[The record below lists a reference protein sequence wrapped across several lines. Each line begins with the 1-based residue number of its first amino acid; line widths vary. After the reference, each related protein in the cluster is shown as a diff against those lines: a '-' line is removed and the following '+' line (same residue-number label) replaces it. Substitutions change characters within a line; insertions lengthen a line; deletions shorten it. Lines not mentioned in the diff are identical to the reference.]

1 MTNETENIILTR
13 ILAHFEKIAPGMV
26 KESVE
31 SLSTD
36 HPKIDYYDADFYLS
50 KMEGTF
56 DDVDE
61 DTLRTVT
68 LENIDAINAIFFKNY
83 KNAKADNY

>member
-1 MTNETENIILTR
+1 MTNETTNIILTR

-36 HPKIDYYDADFYLS
+36 RPKIDYYDADFYLS
-50 KMEGTF
+50 KMEGAF

-68 LENIDAINAIFFKNY
+68 QENIDAVNSIFFKNY

>member
-1 MTNETENIILTR
+1 MNNETKNIILKR
-13 ILAHFEKIAPGMV
+13 ILTYFEKIAPGLV

-36 HPKIDYYDADFYLS
+36 HPQIDYYDADFYLS

-61 DTLRTVT
+61 NTLRTIT
-68 LENIDAINAIFFKNY
+68 LENIDAINTIFFKHY
-83 KNAKADNY
+83 KDAKADNY

>member
-1 MTNETENIILTR
+1 MNNGTKNIILTR
-13 ILAHFEKIAPGMV
+13 ILAHFEKIAPGIV
-26 KESVE
+26 KEAVE

-61 DTLRTVT
+61 DTLRTIT
-68 LENIDAINAIFFKNY
+68 LENIDAVNAIFFKHY
-83 KNAKADNY
+83 KDAKADNY